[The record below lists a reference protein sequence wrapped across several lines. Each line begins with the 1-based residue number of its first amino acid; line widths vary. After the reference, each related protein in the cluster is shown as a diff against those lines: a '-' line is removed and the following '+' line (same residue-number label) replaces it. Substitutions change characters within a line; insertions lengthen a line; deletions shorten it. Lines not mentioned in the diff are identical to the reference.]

1 MLLTA
6 IKVTATV
13 SVYCVPGPV
22 VRVLPFQTP
31 VRSSFTFVCLGL
43 LSTHLHCLFSIIN
56 VESRGNFLTVQWLGL
71 RQRSQKEKK
80 KRMYVKNHSLS
91 THFAEVKCQY
101 TFPVEEITF
110 CVVSKMQ
117 ELSRSHIFLSYSQ

>member
-1 MLLTA
+1 M
-6 IKVTATV
+6 ATV

-22 VRVLPFQTP
+22 VRVLPFQTH
-31 VRSSFTFVCLGL
+31 VRSSLTFVCLGL
-43 LSTHLHCLFSIIN
+43 LSTHLRCLFSIIN

-71 RQRSQKEKK
+71 RQCSQKEKK
-80 KRMYVKNHSLS
+80 KKRERMYVKNHSLS
-91 THFAEVKCQY
+91 THFTEVKCQY

>member
-80 KRMYVKNHSLS
+80 KKNVCKKSFPFHTFRRSEMPVYLS
-91 THFAEVKCQY
+91 
-101 TFPVEEITF
+101 
-110 CVVSKMQ
+110 
-117 ELSRSHIFLSYSQ
+117 SRGNYILCCL